1 MLDQATRGEK
11 KLREE
16 EQRIKKVALNI
27 SKDVKKF
34 WLKIEKLVFYKH
46 QMELDKKKRKALDKL
61 KFLLGQTERYSTM
74 LAENLGDSYKP
85 VQQYPTQDQPSIQCK
100 EMDKNDTNK
109 STELNARER
118 ANIDAAADDDYD
130 VQSDDITLQK
140 AISLYPIRLRKAS
153 QTLSVVVV
161 VWEVMAICPFQKAIY
176 QRLR

>member
-161 VWEVMAICPFQKAIY
+161 VKPFI
-176 QRLR
+176 RD